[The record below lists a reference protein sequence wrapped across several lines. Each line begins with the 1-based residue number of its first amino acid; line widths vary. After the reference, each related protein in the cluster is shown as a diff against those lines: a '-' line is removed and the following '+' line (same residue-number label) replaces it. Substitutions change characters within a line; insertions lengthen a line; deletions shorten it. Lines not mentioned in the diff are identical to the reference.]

1 MKYIFSFKLWID
13 SFVTGVYG
21 EQHVMNAKAEATFL
35 AAIAVYL
42 DRQNRLCLSI
52 RFSDLPICSPIP
64 ASTGR
69 WYSIQIKQ
77 FQQDGQV
84 LSIV

>member
-1 MKYIFSFKLWID
+1 MKYIFSFELWID

-21 EQHVMNAKAEATFL
+21 EQHVLNAKAEASFL
-35 AAIAVYL
+35 MAVGVYL
-42 DRQNRLCLSI
+42 DRQNRLCF
-52 RFSDLPICSPIP
+52 RMSDLAACSPIP

-69 WYSIQIKQ
+69 WYSIQIQQ

-84 LSIV
+84 LFLV